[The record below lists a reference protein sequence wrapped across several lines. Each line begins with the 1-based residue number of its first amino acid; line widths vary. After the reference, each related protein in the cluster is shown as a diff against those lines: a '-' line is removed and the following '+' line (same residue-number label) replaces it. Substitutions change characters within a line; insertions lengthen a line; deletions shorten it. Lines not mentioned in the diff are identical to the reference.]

1 MSEQQTK
8 KPPLWF
14 WIVSVLALLWNLMG
28 VLAYLGQAYM
38 TDEMKSEYSQEQ
50 LSLMESTPAW
60 ITAVFAIAVWG
71 GLLGCIALILR
82 KKWAKPVLLLS
93 FIAIVIQMGYSFFM
107 TNASEVYG
115 AVQGIITPI
124 LVILIGAVLVQ
135 FANIG
140 IKRTW
145 LR

>member
-14 WIVSVLALLWNLMG
+14 WIVSILALLWNLMG